1 MTNKDILLT
10 GGSGSLGTSILEVF
24 HENNESN
31 SIVLAPSSSEL
42 DVTNLDSIKAYL
54 ASAGQS
60 VVSIIHAAAT
70 TDWEKADSDP
80 DQAFRVNALG
90 TMNMA
95 KASLEHGAKFVY
107 ISTDAVFPGLNK
119 DGGYTENDTPL
130 NPVSIYGITKLAG
143 EYIAASIIPN
153 LIIARLGWLFGPN
166 PSKDIKFVGK
176 ILGQLANGTHDIL
189 AVSDKVGSPTYTLDA
204 ATRILELTSSD
215 FRGVIHIVNAG
226 IASRHEVAEEVNST
240 WKTNANVSPVPSSR
254 FPSPVRRPDFSGLS
268 TVYKPLRPWKDALI
282 DYRSKYPLSRFK
294 KDEN

>member
-1 MTNKDILLT
+1 MSEEAILIT

-24 HENNESN
+24 HDKNDLS
-31 SIVLAPSSSEL
+31 SKILAPSSSEL
-42 DVTNLDSIKAYL
+42 DVTNLESTIDYL

-107 ISTDAVFPGLNK
+107 ISTDAVFTGLYK
-119 DGGYTENDTPL
+119 DGGYTENDTPF

-143 EYIAASIIPN
+143 EYLAASIIPN

-166 PSKDIKFVGK
+166 PSKDTKFVGK
-176 ILGQLANGTHDIL
+176 ILGQLASGTHDIL
-189 AVSDKVGSPTYTLDA
+189 AVSDKVGSPTYTRDA
-204 ATRILELTSSD
+204 ATRILELTNSN
-215 FRGVIHIVNAG
+215 FRGIIHIVNAG
-226 IASRHEVAEEVNST
+226 IASRHEVAEEVART
-240 WKTNANVSPVPSSR
+240 WQTNAKVSSVTSSR

-268 TVYKPLRPWKDALI
+268 TVYEPLRPWKDALKE
-282 DYRSKYPLSRFK
+282 YQSKYPLSRFK
-294 KDEN
+294 KGEN